1 MASLLRRHLD
11 EHPPS
16 SEHDIGAQDIA
27 WMERVAIGDRTA
39 LAALYDRYGGLM
51 LALGLRVLGSRRD
64 AEDITHDVFIEVW
77 RRADAYDRKRAS
89 VRTWL
94 LLIMRSRSLDR
105 RRSAGFAWTQPLVDE
120 SPDETCSRPDKELE
134 AGELRHALVSLN
146 EQQRDV
152 LKLAYFEGLSSS
164 EMATRLS
171 VPLGTVKSRM
181 AGALRA
187 LRGLLDDEKLVALDS
202 ASVAGKNAA
211 SRSR

>member
-1 MASLLRRHLD
+1 MA
-11 EHPPS
+11 
-16 SEHDIGAQDIA
+16 
-27 WMERVAIGDRTA
+27 RVATGDRSA

-77 RRADAYDRKRAS
+77 RRAHAYDSKRAS

-105 RRSAGFAWTQPLVDE
+105 RRSAGFSWTQPLVDE
-120 SPDETCSRPDKELE
+120 SVDEACSQPDKELE
-134 AGELRHALVSLN
+134 AGELRHALISLSD
-146 EQQRDV
+146 QQRDV
-152 LKLAYFEGLSSS
+152 LQLAYFEGLSSS

-187 LRGLLDDEKLVALDS
+187 LRGLMDDEKSPALDS
-202 ASVAGKNAA
+202 VPVAGKNGS

>member
-1 MASLLRRHLD
+1 MD
-11 EHPPS
+11 
-16 SEHDIGAQDIA
+16 
-27 WMERVAIGDRTA
+27 RVATGDRAA

-77 RRADAYDRKRAS
+77 RRADAYDPKRAS

-105 RRSAGFAWTQPLVDE
+105 RRSAFFAWTQPLAEERVDE
-120 SPDETCSRPDKELE
+120 SGSLPDSDLA

-146 EQQRDV
+146 EQQRD
-152 LKLAYFEGLSSS
+152 LLQLAYFEGLSSS

-187 LRGLLDDEKLVALDS
+187 LRGLLDDDKSSAL
-202 ASVAGKNAA
+202 NAA
-211 SRSR
+211 TGKRATSRPR